1 MCAFLKR
8 SLGRP
13 WILPA
18 LIALASLPGSPAAAR
33 VKTGLDLLVEQ
44 GLAPLSGKRIGLIT
58 NHTAIT
64 YDRRHIIDVFTSS
77 PGVKLTAI
85 FTPEHGLRG
94 DAQGDVASTKHEP
107 SGVPIYSLY
116 QRGSYRPTSEMMKDV
131 DVLVYDIQD
140 IGARF
145 YTYITTLGYAI
156 ETAAERRIPI
166 YVLDRPNP
174 ITGMSVEGPLADE
187 RHLRERPFVAYMR
200 MPIRHGMTVGELAR
214 MYNAEKKLG
223 ADLRVVAMEGWE
235 RRMWFDETGL
245 EWVNQSPNIRSL
257 TQATLYPGVCL
268 LEGRI
273 VWVKGGIDPPFEMIG
288 APFFKAHEL
297 AAYLN
302 ERRVPGVRFVP
313 RRFRP
318 TGGVC
323 TGQECDAVEMLLLD
337 RNALRPVLLGVE
349 LLSAVVRFY
358 SDQLPISAIDRLLG
372 NESSAARI
380 KAGEDPRLIVQSWE
394 SDLEAFKKMRSSYLL
409 YK

>member
-1 MCAFLKR
+1 MSKSISSHKSGR
-8 SLGRP
+8 SGLL
-13 WILPA
+13 I
-18 LIALASLPGSPAAAR
+18 LIALVSLACAPALAG
-33 VKTGLDLLVEQ
+33 VKTGLDVLVEQ
-44 GLAPLSGKRIGLIT
+44 GLAPLAGKRVGLIT

-64 YDRRHIIDVFTSS
+64 HDRRHIIDVFTSS
-77 PGVKLTAI
+77 PSVKLTAI
-85 FTPEHGLRG
+85 FTPEHGLQG
-94 DAQGDVASTKHEP
+94 NMQGDVPSSKHEP
-107 SGVPIYSLY
+107 SGVPIYSLH
-116 QRGSYRPTSEMMKDV
+116 QKGLYRPTTEMMANV
-131 DVLVYDIQD
+131 DALVYDIQD

-156 ETAAERRIPI
+156 EAAAGKGIPI

-174 ITGMSVEGPLADE
+174 INGVSVEGPLADE
-187 RHLRERPFVAYMR
+187 RHLREHPFVAYMR

-223 ADLRVVAMEGWE
+223 ADLHVVAMEGWT
-235 RRMWFDETGL
+235 RQMWFDETGL

-273 VWVKGGIDPPFEMIG
+273 VWVKGGADPPFQMIG
-288 APFFKAHEL
+288 APFFKAPEL
-297 AAYLN
+297 ADCLN

-313 RRFRP
+313 RRFSP

-323 TGQECDAVEMLLLD
+323 AGQECDAVEMLLLD
-337 RNALRPVLLGVE
+337 RNALNSVLLGVE

-358 SDQLPISAIDRLLG
+358 PDHLPIAAIDRLLG
-372 NESSAARI
+372 DESSAARI
-380 KAGEDPRLIVQSWE
+380 QAGEDPRRIVQSWE
-394 SDLEAFKKMRSSYLL
+394 TGLAAFRKMRSNYLL